1 MNIRI
6 SILASLVIL
15 ASSTAYAEDIPA
27 TVVKVRDGDS
37 ITVRLDDC
45 DCLPKLYRVQG
56 VRLQGCDT
64 PEKRDKRPEIKA
76 LAREAAAF
84 TSGRIQ
90 PGQKILLRDVKR
102 DKYGSRLVASV
113 VVDGHDLCREL
124 IDAGLAKPY
133 SGGKKQW

>member
-1 MNIRI
+1 MNSRKM
-6 SILASLVIL
+6 ILSLIL
-15 ASSTAYAEDIPA
+15 LALAIPARAEDIPA
-27 TVVKVRDGDS
+27 TVIKVLDGDS
-37 ITVRLDDC
+37 ITVKLVDC

-56 VRLQGCDT
+56 VRFDGCDT

-76 LAREAAAF
+76 IAREASAF
-84 TSGRIQ
+84 TAARIQ

-102 DKYGSRLVASV
+102 DKYGGRLVATV
-113 VVDGHDLCREL
+113 IVDGHDLCREL